1 MIKRGKKYREMVK
14 QIDKSKLY
22 EPAEALRLVKS
33 LAQANF
39 DETVEV
45 AFRLNVDPR
54 HADQQV
60 RGALVLPHGT
70 GKTRTVLVFAKG
82 EKAREAEEAGADF
95 VGAEDLVAKVQ
106 EGWFGFQAVVATPDL
121 MRIVGRLGRLL
132 GHKGLIPNPK
142 VGTVT
147 FEVERAVREIK
158 AGKVEYRVEKNGIV
172 HAPLGKVSFS
182 KEQLIENF
190 QALADVILK
199 ARPAG
204 VKGQYVKSVAV
215 SSTMGPAIKINPF
228 KLR

>member
-121 MRIVGRLGRLL
+121 MSIVGRLGRLL
-132 GHKGLIPNPK
+132 GPKGLMPNPK

>member
-121 MRIVGRLGRLL
+121 MSIVGRLGRLL
-132 GHKGLIPNPK
+132 GPKGLMPNPK

-190 QALADVILK
+190 QALVDVILK

>member
-95 VGAEDLVAKVQ
+95 VGTEDLVAKVQ

-121 MRIVGRLGRLL
+121 MSIVGRLGRLL
-132 GHKGLIPNPK
+132 GPKGLMPNPK

-182 KEQLIENF
+182 EEQLIENF

-204 VKGQYVKSVAV
+204 VKGQYVRSVAV